1 LKCGE
6 LLREGAFN
14 ERVKFSHER
23 GGLGNGTVKIA
34 SLRFEALKSL
44 TKLAMLNR
52 NTRPGSIERS
62 DLSA

>member
-6 LLREGAFN
+6 LFREGALN
-14 ERVKFSHER
+14 ERIEFSHER

-34 SLRFEALKSL
+34 CLRFKALKSF